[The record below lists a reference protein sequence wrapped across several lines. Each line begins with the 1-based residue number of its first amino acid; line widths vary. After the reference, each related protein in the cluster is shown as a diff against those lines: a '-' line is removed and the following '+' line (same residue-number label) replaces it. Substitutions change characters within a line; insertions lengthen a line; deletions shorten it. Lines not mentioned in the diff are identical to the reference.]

1 MILIYEAYDFWK
13 FFNFIFRFS
22 ADVEIQKFMDPRLV
36 ETGRVVHL
44 GRMSI
49 HLSLKQRI
57 KPAIRRESE
66 SVDNGDLAIL
76 EVSNDFLA

>member
-1 MILIYEAYDFWK
+1 M
-13 FFNFIFRFS
+13 
-22 ADVEIQKFMDPRLV
+22 EIQKFMDPRLV